1 MMDANSVMLG
11 KYSLPFILSII
22 LGLIFKRADTIP
34 NDIKPY
40 IAMAVGCVLGI
51 AAMFY
56 NEAYGA
62 IAFPMVADYVLAGGM
77 AGSAAVGIYEASK
90 AVPSSTVYY
99 AIDSGGRRI
108 ADAKVMKVNR
118 SKKVIS

>member
-34 NDIKPY
+34 NDLKPY

-118 SKKVIS
+118 NKKVIK

>member
-1 MMDANSVMLG
+1 MMEPNQIMLG

-22 LGLIFKRADTIP
+22 LGLIYKRADTIP
-34 NDIKPY
+34 NDLKPY
-40 IAMAVGCVLGI
+40 IAMAVGCCLGVT
-51 AAMFY
+51 AMFY

-77 AGSAAVGIYEASK
+77 AGAAATGIYEMSK

-99 AIDSGGRRI
+99 AVDSGGTRI

>member
-1 MMDANSVMLG
+1 MDANSVMLG

-34 NDIKPY
+34 NDLKPY

-118 SKKVIS
+118 NKKVIK